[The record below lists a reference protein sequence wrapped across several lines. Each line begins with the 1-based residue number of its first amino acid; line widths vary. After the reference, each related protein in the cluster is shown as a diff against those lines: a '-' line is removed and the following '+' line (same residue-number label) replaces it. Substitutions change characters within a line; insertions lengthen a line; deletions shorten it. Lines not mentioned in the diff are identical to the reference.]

1 MKPVPVDFS
10 LENITFAYDDTPK
23 PVFSGFSIDLPR
35 GVISFVGQNGTGKST
50 LLLLAGGRL
59 IPQKGKV
66 SIFGRD
72 SRSLTS
78 EEERNR
84 EVSFIYQN
92 LEFETEELIG
102 TLLEYIYNNGFHTK
116 KDPAFLSEVKN
127 AFELAGLENKKTQ
140 ELSKG
145 GLQRVIMAFSLLYG
159 SKAIMMDEPIFALE
173 DYQKQRAMGFMTEYA
188 RTSGVSL
195 YYSAHELEITSAY
208 SDYMLLL
215 FKDAGCL
222 LGPTKE
228 AGTDENL
235 ERAFG
240 IPRSMMYQK
249 ERLHRQHLKEFQE
262 HIAEDRAPFN

>member
-1 MKPVPVDFS
+1 
-10 LENITFAYDDTPK
+10 
-23 PVFSGFSIDLPR
+23 
-35 GVISFVGQNGTGKST
+35 
-50 LLLLAGGRL
+50 
-59 IPQKGKV
+59 
-66 SIFGRD
+66 
-72 SRSLTS
+72 
-78 EEERNR
+78 
-84 EVSFIYQN
+84 
-92 LEFETEELIG
+92 
-102 TLLEYIYNNGFHTK
+102 
-116 KDPAFLSEVKN
+116 
-127 AFELAGLENKKTQ
+127 
-140 ELSKG
+140 
-145 GLQRVIMAFSLLYG
+145 
-159 SKAIMMDEPIFALE
+159 EPIFALE